1 MQEDDYS
8 EPDYRISYY
17 LLDDGAVARIWYN
30 VDANEYFDGEI
41 LDERGR
47 WKECPVEE
55 IMADGVEIDFPEA
68 QEHVAALGGTI

>member
-17 LLDDGAVARIWYN
+17 LLDDGAVARIWY
-30 VDANEYFDGEI
+30 DADADGYFDGEI

-47 WKECPVEE
+47 W
-55 IMADGVEIDFPEA
+55 
-68 QEHVAALGGTI
+68 